1 MAELINH
8 KELAESRLATQFKE
22 SINLINY
29 LKALLVEADN
39 LEQVFQDLLNKRW
52 IDTAEGI
59 QLDIIGAIVG
69 QPRILVD
76 ATILSYFGFSPDP
89 GAQSFGT
96 ISDLNVGGRFR
107 AIGESTTGNRRLT
120 DEEYRVYIRARI
132 IKNSIIPTLPNMI
145 SFLKFLFEVDQI
157 IIVDGTMYY
166 TVQIGRILTP
176 NEKAFLLNTDLVPK
190 VAAVGISYQ
199 EYEAD
204 SAFGFG
210 GIPTSK
216 GFGSVSNPSIGGKF
230 SSIIS

>member
-52 IDTAEGI
+52 IDTAEGV

-96 ISDLNVGGRFR
+96 VNDPSIGGRFR
-107 AIGESTTGNRRLT
+107 GKDESTTGNRGLT
-120 DEEYRVYIRARI
+120 DDEYRVYIRARI
-132 IKNSIIPTLPNMI
+132 VKNSIIPTLPELL
-145 SFLKFLFEVDQI
+145 SFLKFLFEVEQI
-157 IIVDGTMYY
+157 IIIDGAMHY
-166 TVQIGRILTP
+166 TVQFGRILTA

-190 VAAVGISYQ
+190 VAAVGVSYQ

-216 GFGSVSNPSIGGKF
+216 GFGSVNDPSIGGKF